1 MAGGH
6 VELKSLCK
14 QFDEVIAVNHI
25 DLSVASGEFFSLLGP
40 SGCGKTTTLRLIAG
54 FEDPTSGQI
63 LLDGV
68 DLVHTPPHK
77 RPVNTVFQAYMIFPH
92 LNVYDNV
99 AFGLRRQHAGKDE
112 IRKRVAGALELVQL
126 EQLAHRKPSQLSGG
140 QQQRVALARALVLQP
155 SVLLL
160 DEPLGALDAKLRR
173 QLQVELKAL
182 QQQVGVTFVYVTHDQ
197 EEALTMSDRIAVM
210 NQGLVEQVGTP
221 REVYDEPITEFVADF
236 LGISNMIGADAQPDP
251 NGGCRLQVGE
261 FTLTAK
267 VGATNS
273 RGKVRCVVRPERVKL
288 EPYDTTGSGRV
299 PGIVERLVYLGSA
312 TRVVVH
318 LATGQTLQSLIQSD
332 GAELPY
338 EQGTAVQV
346 HLPPDA
352 VRVLRPAQQ
361 EAAPAGSSASDGVQA
376 GDSREVHVAS
386 GQTFEG
392 SESEQSRGEPSDR

>member
-1 MAGGH
+1 MAGGDI
-6 VELKSLCK
+6 ELNSLCK
-14 QFDEVIAVNHI
+14 QFDDVIAVDNI
-25 DLSVASGEFFSLLGP
+25 DLSIASGEFFSLLGP

-68 DLVHTPPHK
+68 DLAHTPPHK

-99 AFGLRRQHAGKDE
+99 AFGLRRRHAGKE
-112 IRKRVAGALELVQL
+112 EVRNRVAGALELVQL

-182 QQQVGVTFVYVTHDQ
+182 QQQVGITFVYVTHDQ

-210 NQGLVEQVGTP
+210 SNGLVEQVGTP
-221 REVYDEPITEFVADF
+221 REVYDEPTTEFVADF
-236 LGISNMIGADAQPDP
+236 LGISNMISAEAQPDRSS
-251 NGGCRLQVGE
+251 GCRLQVGE
-261 FTLTAK
+261 FTLMAK

-273 RGKVRCVVRPERVKL
+273 RGTVRCVVRPERLKL
-288 EPYDTTGSGRV
+288 EPYDSTGESRV

-346 HLPPDA
+346 YLPPDA
-352 VRVLRPAQQ
+352 VRVLRPARK
-361 EAAPAGSSASDGVQA
+361 EAAPAGSSASDDLLA
-376 GDSREVHVAS
+376 GEPTEVRVAS

-392 SESEQSRGEPSDR
+392 SDSEQSRGETSGR